1 MEFNGF
7 DQNLVYKNGTNNLVK
22 DLMKLRKSFIPVLCS
37 SAPRSSLSRLAGQLI
52 MLSWS

>member
-7 DQNLVYKNGTNNLVK
+7 DQNLVYNLVK

-37 SAPRSSLSRLAGQLI
+37 SASRSSLSRLAGQLI
-52 MLSWS
+52 MVSWS